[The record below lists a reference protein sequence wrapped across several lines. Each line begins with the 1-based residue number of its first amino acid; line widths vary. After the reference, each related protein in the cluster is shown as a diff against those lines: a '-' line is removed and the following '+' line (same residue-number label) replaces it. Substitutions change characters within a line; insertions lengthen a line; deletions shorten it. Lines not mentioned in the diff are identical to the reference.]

1 MQCTCWNV
9 STIWGHSE
17 QIKVIAGQIKQ
28 RYWEELLVP
37 SAMALKAV
45 LILVSP
51 LTNNIQIKEKQPGSS
66 ISAIFYNTFY
76 VRQPLGLCI
85 LKTRIVAP
93 LVGRM
98 ATTGGTAHVE
108 TRRSRIVSSPSP
120 TIRSTRRTWRSAS
133 SSVMWELKSSLD
145 IFLKM
150 RFWNYTK
157 IHFTNKTF
165 HQQLLI
171 YPKVLVDS
179 TYKIHT
185 ITLKVFISALCFLWC
200 LWLVHI
206 CYSRWKH
213 WIIYALV
220 FIYLGTGFHKYF
232 SVATK

>member
-1 MQCTCWNV
+1 MQCTWWNV

-51 LTNNIQIKEKQPGSS
+51 LTNNTNIQIKEKQPGSS
-66 ISAIFYNTFY
+66 ISAMFYNTFY

-93 LVGRM
+93 LVVLM

-108 TRRSRIVSSPSP
+108 TRRSRIARSRSP
-120 TIRSTRRTWRSAS
+120 TTRSTRRTWRSAS

-145 IFLKM
+145 IFALLKLHK
-150 RFWNYTK
+150 NTLYKQNSSPK
-157 IHFTNKTF
+157 IAN
-165 HQQLLI
+165 L
-171 YPKVLVDS
+171 PKSLS
-179 TYKIHT
+179 WFYI
-185 ITLKVFISALCFLWC
+185 
-200 LWLVHI
+200 
-206 CYSRWKH
+206 
-213 WIIYALV
+213 
-220 FIYLGTGFHKYF
+220 
-232 SVATK
+232 

>member
-1 MQCTCWNV
+1 MQKVRLLFYWISSENTKQRVMTPIYLFVKEIIQNCPNLKKLQCTWWNV

-51 LTNNIQIKEKQPGSS
+51 LTNNTNIQIKEKQPGSS

-108 TRRSRIVSSPSP
+108 TRRSRIASSPSP

-150 RFWNYTK
+150 RFWNYAK

-179 TYKIHT
+179 TYKIP
-185 ITLKVFISALCFLWC
+185 FIIRSL
-200 LWLVHI
+200 
-206 CYSRWKH
+206 
-213 WIIYALV
+213 
-220 FIYLGTGFHKYF
+220 
-232 SVATK
+232 

>member
-1 MQCTCWNV
+1 MQCTWWNV

-51 LTNNIQIKEKQPGSS
+51 LTNNTNIQIKEKQPGSS

-93 LVGRM
+93 LVVLM
-98 ATTGGTAHVE
+98 ATTGGTAHVV
-108 TRRSRIVSSPSP
+108 TRRSRIARSRSP
-120 TIRSTRRTWRSAS
+120 TTRSTRRTWRSAS
-133 SSVMWELKSSLD
+133 SSVMWELKSSLG

-157 IHFTNKTF
+157 IHFTNKTL
-165 HQQLLI
+165 HQKLLI

-179 TYKIHT
+179 TYKIP
-185 ITLKVFISALCFLWC
+185 FIIRSL
-200 LWLVHI
+200 
-206 CYSRWKH
+206 
-213 WIIYALV
+213 
-220 FIYLGTGFHKYF
+220 
-232 SVATK
+232 

>member
-1 MQCTCWNV
+1 MQCTWWNV

-51 LTNNIQIKEKQPGSS
+51 LTNNTNIQIKEKQPGSS
-66 ISAIFYNTFY
+66 ISAMFYNTFY

-133 SSVMWELKSSLD
+133 SSVMWELKSSLG

-157 IHFTNKTF
+157 IHFTNKTL
-165 HQQLLI
+165 HQKLLI

-179 TYKIHT
+179 TYKIP
-185 ITLKVFISALCFLWC
+185 FIIRSL
-200 LWLVHI
+200 
-206 CYSRWKH
+206 
-213 WIIYALV
+213 
-220 FIYLGTGFHKYF
+220 
-232 SVATK
+232 